1 MLPAQLRFLAAIFL
15 FPAGLFLSSTPSSE
29 SYGNY
34 ILPHLRTYVLYL
46 IRVIGCLRMSTQCSG
61 AMARDGWLLYSQ
73 SIDQDCIEI
82 RYLLNNPSRLSRS
95 RAGERQTEAL
105 CLGWWSRYST
115 YPHSADA
122 EANVL
127 VQKRRIVYGTGH
139 KPTYETYELAWG
151 PVTEARRWVRRP
163 RGPVGTCFIIC
174 QSPPT
179 FP

>member
-1 MLPAQLRFLAAIFL
+1 MFDSNSPTSIFRSGFSCCLRSFDFSPRSSCFLRVSSSRALRVLNLMGTIFCHIWERMYCTL
-15 FPAGLFLSSTPSSE
+15 
-29 SYGNY
+29 
-34 ILPHLRTYVLYL
+34 YV
-46 IRVIGCLRMSTQCSG
+46 RVIGCLRMSTQCSG

-127 VQKRRIVYGTGH
+127 VQKRRIVYGTG
-139 KPTYETYELAWG
+139 T
-151 PVTEARRWVRRP
+151 
-163 RGPVGTCFIIC
+163 
-174 QSPPT
+174 
-179 FP
+179 